1 MSNPPENKV
10 IEPRAS
16 TEDKTDTISTISSDQ
31 SRSMYDKLMC
41 FNKKEKK
48 ETKKEPSKYNNILNT
63 IHEEFD
69 EEFDKDFNDDNY
81 FLEIGYDDRAE
92 IRFKPESLQDA
103 NEDSLSLENR
113 TKLLNIRGFTE
124 IKNLMNN
131 TFGYKEGQLSSTLD
145 IVGIYMR
152 GQKILYL
159 EAKSYCEYYLWR
171 LMIPTIIIST
181 LCTIV
186 SGVLNTFPYTNLG
199 IAVASGINT
208 ILIAIA
214 NYFKLD
220 ARSEAHRMTAYSFD
234 QLISECEF
242 TSGKILLSNAEL
254 KDDDSGTSESSKTP
268 ESSSSVQPS
277 QQIIQRT
284 LLVEKYD
291 IAYIQNFLSDIEK
304 KVKEI
309 KQKNQFLIPDTIRH
323 RYSEIYNTNVFALVR
338 TMQIKEMI
346 MLNKLKM
353 AAYVCSEVE
362 NRIIKGART
371 PEIYDE
377 YNVKYQQKN
386 RMIER
391 ILHHRKNIL
400 TFWDKIETQI
410 RGTDEKNYTYC
421 CWY

>member
-1 MSNPPENKV
+1 MSKPPENKV
-10 IEPRAS
+10 IEPHIS
-16 TEDKTDTISTISSDQ
+16 NEDKIDTISTISSDQ

-41 FNKKEKK
+41 FNKKDKK
-48 ETKKEPSKYNNILNT
+48 ETKKEKEPSKYNNNILNT

-92 IRFKPESLQDA
+92 IRFNPESLKDA

-242 TSGKILLSNAEL
+242 TSGKILMCNDLQREDTNTNINNN
-254 KDDDSGTSESSKTP
+254 DDDKSEKSDKP
-268 ESSSSVQPS
+268 
-277 QQIIQRT
+277 
-284 LLVEKYD
+284 EKYD
-291 IAYIQNFLSDIEK
+291 LKYIQAKIDENREKSLLVRDKIREYAERNFGWNIFIEK
-304 KVKEI
+304 YI
-309 KQKNQFLIPDTIRH
+309 NNIR
-323 RYSEIYNTNVFALVR
+323 N
-338 TMQIKEMI
+338 
-346 MLNKLKM
+346 
-353 AAYVCSEVE
+353 
-362 NRIIKGART
+362 
-371 PEIYDE
+371 
-377 YNVKYQQKN
+377 
-386 RMIER
+386 
-391 ILHHRKNIL
+391 
-400 TFWDKIETQI
+400 
-410 RGTDEKNYTYC
+410 
-421 CWY
+421 